1 MIKLDLRSSQPIYEQ
16 IVSQYKY
23 LCLQGYLKKGDSIP
37 SVRRMAME
45 LSITPGTVAKAYR
58 EMEQIGMIETIR
70 GKGTFIASRPETVR
84 DEKEIRK
91 VREEMKENCLELIYQ
106 GLEKKEILALVEE
119 VLDSL
124 TEGMNK

>member
-37 SVRRMAME
+37 SVRRMAMD

>member
-45 LSITPGTVAKAYR
+45 LGITPGTVAKAYR

>member
-1 MIKLDLRSSQPIYEQ
+1 MMKLDLRSSQPIYEQ

-45 LSITPGTVAKAYR
+45 LGITPGTVAKAYR

-84 DEKEIRK
+84 DEKEIKK

-106 GLEKKEILALVEE
+106 GMEKKEILALVEE

-124 TEGMNK
+124 TEGLNK

>member
-45 LSITPGTVAKAYR
+45 LGITPGTVAKAYR

-84 DEKEIRK
+84 DEKEIKK

-106 GLEKKEILALVEE
+106 GMEKKEILALVEE

-124 TEGMNK
+124 TEGLNK